1 MDKIVSPVSRRISTT
16 HDSPIVTIDSRPP
29 DTPRIRKKRTPK
41 SCGACRRAK
50 AKCDGNRP
58 CSRCCYLKKTCAFID
73 PPKEAHQLRIEELE
87 QQVAALKDQLRKSP
101 TAQIGSH
108 LEPSHADIGTA
119 LQSSQSGVGPALHS
133 LEHPATSQDA
143 VQLAQPC
150 STPRTTIDHIHS
162 NGLTSFMRPS
172 NTQSPTDTTL
182 SNKHGKSH
190 FEVGSVTLPDC
201 VDAGLLS
208 LEQANRY
215 FAIFFQGCDHYV
227 PIFDPQHDSFHGI
240 RERSS
245 LLFSAICTV
254 GCRVVI
260 GTDTQ
265 QWHMLD
271 FHVKRMLNCALARP
285 AMASLETIQ
294 ALLVRS
300 CYASERSLLVAA
312 ATRMALDLNFPDSYD
327 AMINRSVVPTAHG
340 KNLTSVDE
348 DTLIL
353 MRRARTWLHLFV
365 LGHILHV
372 DAADLPTFKFI
383 GDSRRSRII
392 LKNPAATELDLFL
405 FSQVEL
411 NTIRGRIYDSLA
423 SHTDLDDESM
433 MDVVREAKIDISIW
447 FDDWAHIF
455 DKHKVQS
462 PWLSVNLRVQKCWA
476 ENMALCRAVRAS
488 GVENVDFMS
497 PAQRSVVAMAK
508 DALEEH
514 LDIMIEESRLY
525 IRNLQFAMDFVWA
538 KCAFCY
544 LLLLKLSILLP
555 ESKGRSS
562 KELVAHGN
570 ILLTELSEASGGSH
584 NGSRSNTGKQYLQLL
599 QSGIEKFSSV
609 TYETHAALGATNDES
624 YSSRRTPGFGIQ
636 NRVELDSFIPEQF
649 IFEWD
654 FPGLTLFS
662 SSATGVAW
670 LDDILVEALNGG
682 EDIFGWLSADVE
694 G

>member
-16 HDSPIVTIDSRPP
+16 HDSPIATTDSKPS

-50 AKCDGNRP
+50 ARCDGNRP

-87 QQVAALKDQLRKSP
+87 QQVAALKDQLRKSS

-108 LEPSHADIGTA
+108 LESSHADIGTA
-119 LQSSQSGVGPALHS
+119 SGISHSGVGAPALHH
-133 LEHPATSQDA
+133 LEPPTTSHDA
-143 VQLAQPC
+143 VQQARPC
-150 STPRTTIDHIHS
+150 SASRTSIDH
-162 NGLTSFMRPS
+162 LTSFMRPS

-190 FEVGSVTLPDC
+190 FEIGSVTLPDC

-215 FAIFFQGCDHYV
+215 FAIFFQGCNHYV

-327 AMINRSVVPTAHG
+327 AMLDRSVVPTTHG
-340 KNLTSVDE
+340 KNLASVDE

-372 DAADLPTFKFI
+372 DAADLPTFKFV

-405 FSQVEL
+405 FAQVEL
-411 NTIRGRIYDSLA
+411 NTIRGRVYDSLA

-497 PAQRSVVAMAK
+497 SAQRSVVAMAK

-609 TYETHAALGATNDES
+609 TYDTHDAALVATNDES
-624 YSSRRTPGFGIQ
+624 YSSRRAPGFGIQ

>member
-1 MDKIVSPVSRRISTT
+1 METKPS
-16 HDSPIVTIDSRPP
+16 
-29 DTPRIRKKRTPK
+29 DTPRIRKKRIPK
-41 SCGACRRAK
+41 SCSACRRSK
-50 AKCDGNRP
+50 AKCDGKRP
-58 CSRCCYLKKTCAFID
+58 CSRCCDLKKICAFID

-87 QQVAALKDQLRKSP
+87 QQVAALKDQLRGTSL
-101 TAQIGSH
+101 AQIGSQVETSH
-108 LEPSHADIGTA
+108 TNLGQLVVGSHVPSNSEQA
-119 LQSSQSGVGPALHS
+119 SFVPA
-133 LEHPATSQDA
+133 
-143 VQLAQPC
+143 AQ
-150 STPRTTIDHIHS
+150 I
-162 NGLTSFMRPS
+162 NAGQLTSFIRPS
-172 NTQSPTDTTL
+172 HTESPEDTAFSPKQS
-182 SNKHGKSH
+182 KSH
-190 FEVGSVTLPDC
+190 FEIGSVTLPDC
-201 VDAGLLS
+201 VDAGLLT
-208 LEQANRY
+208 LEQADRY

-227 PIFDPQHDSFHGI
+227 PVFDPRYDSFQSI
-240 RERSS
+240 RARSS
-245 LLFSAICTV
+245 LLFSAICTI
-254 GCRVVI
+254 GCRVVT

-327 AMINRSVVPTAHG
+327 EMINRSAVPTTRRPSTG
-340 KNLTSVDE
+340 VDE

-353 MRRARTWLHLFV
+353 MRRVRTWLHLFV

-372 DAADLPTFKFI
+372 DASDLPTFKFV
-383 GDSRRSRII
+383 GDSRRCRII
-392 LKNPAATELDLFL
+392 LKSPAATELDLFL

-411 NTIRGRIYDSLA
+411 NVIRGRIYDSLS
-423 SHTDLDDESM
+423 SHMGFDDEDM
-433 MDVVREAKIDISIW
+433 MDAVREARIDISIW

-455 DKHKVQS
+455 EKHSVQA

-476 ENMALCRAVRAS
+476 ENMALCRVVRAS

-497 PAQRSVVAMAK
+497 PAQKSVVAMAK

-514 LDIMIEESRLY
+514 LDIMIEEPRLY

-555 ESKGRSS
+555 ESRGRSS
-562 KELVAHGN
+562 RELVAHGN

-599 QSGIEKFSSV
+599 QTGIEKFSSV
-609 TYETHAALGATNDES
+609 THEAHDPALSATNDES
-624 YSSRRTPGFGIQ
+624 FLSRRTPGFTQ
-636 NRVELDSFIPEQF
+636 NRMELDSFVPEQF

-654 FPGLTLFS
+654 FPGLTLYS

-682 EDIFGWLSADVE
+682 EDIFGWLPTDAES
-694 G
+694 

>member
-1 MDKIVSPVSRRISTT
+1 METKPS
-16 HDSPIVTIDSRPP
+16 
-29 DTPRIRKKRTPK
+29 DTPRIRKKRIP
-41 SCGACRRAK
+41 
-50 AKCDGNRP
+50 AKCDGKRP
-58 CSRCCYLKKTCAFID
+58 CSRCSELKKICAFID

-87 QQVAALKDQLRKSP
+87 QQVAALKDQLLRTSP
-101 TAQIGSH
+101 GSH
-108 LEPSHADIGTA
+108 IETSHTNLSQPGVGSQVSSNLEQATFVPAAQFHSGELALIRPSHT
-119 LQSSQSGVGPALHS
+119 
-133 LEHPATSQDA
+133 E
-143 VQLAQPC
+143 
-150 STPRTTIDHIHS
+150 
-162 NGLTSFMRPS
+162 
-172 NTQSPTDTTL
+172 SPTDTVL
-182 SNKHGKSH
+182 SSKQIKSH
-190 FEVGSVTLPDC
+190 FEIESITVPDC
-201 VDAGLLS
+201 VDAGLLTI
-208 LEQANRY
+208 EQAEQY
-215 FAIFFQGCDHYV
+215 FSIFFQGCDHYV
-227 PIFDPQHDSFHGI
+227 PVFDPRYDSFQSI
-240 RERSS
+240 RARSS
-245 LLFSAICTV
+245 LLFSAICTI

-327 AMINRSVVPTAHG
+327 EMINRSAVPATRRPLTGTDVHTVV
-340 KNLTSVDE
+340 
-348 DTLIL
+348 L
-353 MRRARTWLHLFV
+353 MRRVRTWLHLFV

-372 DAADLPTFKFI
+372 DASDLPTFKFV
-383 GDSRRSRII
+383 GDSRRCRII
-392 LKNPAATELDLFL
+392 LKSPAATELDLFL

-411 NTIRGRIYDSLA
+411 NVIRGRIYDSL
-423 SHTDLDDESM
+423 SGHIGLSDEDM
-433 MDVVREAKIDISIW
+433 MEAVREARIDISIW

-455 DKHKVQS
+455 EKHSVQA
-462 PWLSVNLRVQKCWA
+462 PWLSFNLRVQKCWA
-476 ENMALCRAVRAS
+476 ENMALCRVVRAT

-497 PAQRSVVAMAK
+497 PAQKSVVAMAK

-514 LDIMIEESRLY
+514 LDIMIEEPRLY
-525 IRNLQFAMDFVWA
+525 IRNLRFAMDFVWA

-562 KELVAHGN
+562 RELVAHGN

-599 QSGIEKFSSV
+599 QAGIEKFSSV
-609 TYETHAALGATNDES
+609 TYEAHDTSLSAANVES
-624 YSSRRTPGFGIQ
+624 LSSRRAPGYGTQ
-636 NRVELDSFIPEQF
+636 NRIELDSFIPEQF

-654 FPGLTLFS
+654 FPGLTLYS

-682 EDIFGWLSADVE
+682 EDIFGWLPNDAES
-694 G
+694 

>member
-1 MDKIVSPVSRRISTT
+1 METKPS
-16 HDSPIVTIDSRPP
+16 
-29 DTPRIRKKRTPK
+29 DTPRIRKKRIPK
-41 SCGACRRAK
+41 SCNACRRSK
-50 AKCDGNRP
+50 AKCDGKRP
-58 CSRCCYLKKTCAFID
+58 CSRCCELKKICAFID

-87 QQVAALKDQLRKSP
+87 QQVAALKDQIRRTSSTQTGSQIETNHTNLTPLGVGSQVSSNLEHGP
-101 TAQIGSH
+101 FVQAAQFNSDELALIR
-108 LEPSHADIGTA
+108 PSHT
-119 LQSSQSGVGPALHS
+119 
-133 LEHPATSQDA
+133 E
-143 VQLAQPC
+143 
-150 STPRTTIDHIHS
+150 
-162 NGLTSFMRPS
+162 
-172 NTQSPTDTTL
+172 SPTDTVL
-182 SNKHGKSH
+182 SNKQIKSN
-190 FEVGSVTLPDC
+190 FEIGSVTLPDC

-208 LEQANRY
+208 IEQAEQY
-215 FAIFFQGCDHYV
+215 FSIFFQGCDHSV
-227 PIFDPQHDSFHGI
+227 PVFDPKYDSFQSI
-240 RERSS
+240 RARSS
-245 LLFSAICTV
+245 LLFSAICTI
-254 GCRVVI
+254 GCRVVT

-312 ATRMALDLNFPDSYD
+312 ATRMALDLNFPESYD
-327 AMINRSVVPTAHG
+327 EMINRSAVLATRRPSAGIDEETVV
-340 KNLTSVDE
+340 S
-348 DTLIL
+348 
-353 MRRARTWLHLFV
+353 MRRVRTWLHLFV

-372 DAADLPTFKFI
+372 DASDLPTFKFV

-392 LKNPAATELDLFL
+392 LKSSAATELDLFL

-411 NTIRGRIYDSLA
+411 NVIRGRIYDSLA
-423 SHTDLDDESM
+423 SHVGFGDEDM
-433 MDVVREAKIDISIW
+433 LDVVREARIDISIW

-455 DKHKVQS
+455 EKHSIQA

-476 ENMALCRAVRAS
+476 ENMALCRAVRAT

-497 PAQRSVVAMAK
+497 PAQKSVVAMAK

-514 LDIMIEESRLY
+514 LDIMIEEPRLY
-525 IRNLQFAMDFVWA
+525 IRNLRFAMDFVWA

-562 KELVAHGN
+562 RELVAHGN
-570 ILLTELSEASGGSH
+570 ILLSELSEASGGNH

-599 QSGIEKFSSV
+599 QTGIEKFSSV
-609 TYETHAALGATNDES
+609 THEAHNTALSIANDENF
-624 YSSRRTPGFGIQ
+624 SSRRTPGYGTQ
-636 NRVELDSFIPEQF
+636 NRMELDSFVPEQF

-662 SSATGVAW
+662 SSAIGVAW

-682 EDIFGWLSADVE
+682 EDLFGWLPTDTES
-694 G
+694 

>member
-1 MDKIVSPVSRRISTT
+1 MEKILSPVSRRISTT
-16 HDSPIVTIDSRPP
+16 HDSPIVTTNSKLP

-50 AKCDGNRP
+50 AKCDGKRP
-58 CSRCCYLKKTCAFID
+58 CSRCCYLKKSCAFTD

-87 QQVAALKDQLRKSP
+87 KQVAALKNRLRAS
-101 TAQIGSH
+101 QIGSQ
-108 LEPSHADIGTA
+108 LETSPADIGTA
-119 LQSSQSGVGPALHS
+119 LQNSPLGVDAPALHN
-133 LEHPATSQDA
+133 LEHPAASHDA
-143 VQLAQPC
+143 IQLAQPC
-150 STPRTTIDHIHS
+150 STPRASIDHVHS
-162 NGLTSFMRPS
+162 SFMRPS

-190 FEVGSVTLPDC
+190 FEIGSVTLPDC

-254 GCRVVI
+254 GCRVVT

-312 ATRMALDLNFPDSYD
+312 ATRMALDLNYPGSYD
-327 AMINRSVVPTAHG
+327 AMINRSVAPTTHG
-340 KNLTSVDE
+340 KNLTVDE
-348 DTLIL
+348 DTLVL

-372 DAADLPTFKFI
+372 DAADLPTFKFA

-411 NTIRGRIYDSLA
+411 NVIRGRVYDSLA
-423 SHTDLDDESM
+423 SHTGLDDESM
-433 MDVVREAKIDISIW
+433 MEVVREAKIDISIW

-570 ILLTELSEASGGSH
+570 ILLTELGEATGGSH

-599 QSGIEKFSSV
+599 QSGIEKFTSV
-609 TYETHAALGATNDES
+609 TYETQDAGLGATNDES
-624 YSSRRTPGFGIQ
+624 LSSRRTPGFGIQ

-654 FPGLTLFS
+654 FPGLTLYS

-682 EDIFGWLSADVE
+682 EDIFGWLSAESADVE
-694 G
+694 E

>member
-1 MDKIVSPVSRRISTT
+1 MDKIVTPVSRLISATR
-16 HDSPIVTIDSRPP
+16 DSPIATADSRPS
-29 DTPRIRKKRTPK
+29 DTPRIRKKRTP
-41 SCGACRRAK
+41 
-50 AKCDGNRP
+50 AKCDGKRP

-87 QQVAALKDQLRKSP
+87 QEVAALKDQLRELP
-101 TAQIGSH
+101 IAQIGSH
-108 LEPSHADIGTA
+108 LETHHADIGAA
-119 LQSSQSGVGPALHS
+119 LHNSQSGVCAPALHD
-133 LEHPATSQDA
+133 LEHPATPHDT

-162 NGLTSFMRPS
+162 NGPTSFIRLS
-172 NTQSPTDTTL
+172 NTLSPTDSAL

-190 FEVGSVTLPDC
+190 FEIGTITLPDC

-208 LEQANRY
+208 LEQANQY
-215 FAIFFQGCDHYV
+215 FAVFFQGCNHYV
-227 PIFDPQHDSFHGI
+227 PIFDPKHDSFHSI

-254 GCRVVI
+254 GCRVVT

-271 FHVKRMLNCALARP
+271 FHVKRMLNYALARP
-285 AMASLETIQ
+285 DMASLETIQ
-294 ALLVRS
+294 AFLVRS

-327 AMINRSVVPTAHG
+327 AMINRSVVPATRGNTLA
-340 KNLTSVDE
+340 SVDE
-348 DTLIL
+348 ETLVL
-353 MRRARTWLHLFV
+353 MRKVRTWLHLFV

-372 DAADLPTFKFI
+372 DASDLPTFKFV

-411 NTIRGRIYDSLA
+411 NVIRGRIYDSLA
-423 SHTDLDDESM
+423 NHMDFDDETM
-433 MDVVREAKIDISIW
+433 MDAVREAKIDISIW

-462 PWLSVNLRVQKCWA
+462 PWLSTNLRVQKCWA
-476 ENMALCRAVRAS
+476 ENMALCRVVRAS

-514 LDIMIEESRLY
+514 LDIMIEETRLY

-562 KELVAHGN
+562 RELVAHGN
-570 ILLTELSEASGGSH
+570 ILLTELSEASGGGH

-609 TYETHAALGATNDES
+609 TYETQDVALGATNDEG

-682 EDIFGWLSADVE
+682 EDIFGWLPADVE

>member
-1 MDKIVSPVSRRISTT
+1 METKPS
-16 HDSPIVTIDSRPP
+16 
-29 DTPRIRKKRTPK
+29 DTPRIRKKRIPK
-41 SCGACRRAK
+41 SCNACRRSK
-50 AKCDGNRP
+50 AKCDGKRP
-58 CSRCCYLKKTCAFID
+58 CSRCCELKKICAFID

-87 QQVAALKDQLRKSP
+87 QQVAALKDQLRRTSSTQTGSQIETSHTNLSQHLGGTTQVSSNLEHGP
-101 TAQIGSH
+101 FVPAAQFNSDELALIR
-108 LEPSHADIGTA
+108 PSHT
-119 LQSSQSGVGPALHS
+119 
-133 LEHPATSQDA
+133 E
-143 VQLAQPC
+143 
-150 STPRTTIDHIHS
+150 
-162 NGLTSFMRPS
+162 
-172 NTQSPTDTTL
+172 SPTDTVL
-182 SNKHGKSH
+182 SSKQIKSN
-190 FEVGSVTLPDC
+190 FEIGSVTLPDC

-208 LEQANRY
+208 IEQAEQY
-215 FAIFFQGCDHYV
+215 FSIFFQGCDHSV
-227 PIFDPQHDSFHGI
+227 PVFDPKYDSFQSI
-240 RERSS
+240 RARSS
-245 LLFSAICTV
+245 LLFSAICTI
-254 GCRVVI
+254 GCRVVT

-327 AMINRSVVPTAHG
+327 EMINRSAVLATRRPSADI
-340 KNLTSVDE
+340 DE
-348 DTLIL
+348 ETVIS
-353 MRRARTWLHLFV
+353 MRRVRTWLHLFV

-372 DAADLPTFKFI
+372 DASDLPTFKFV

-392 LKNPAATELDLFL
+392 LKSSAATELDLFL

-411 NTIRGRIYDSLA
+411 NVIRGRIYDSLA
-423 SHTDLDDESM
+423 SHVGFGDEDM
-433 MDVVREAKIDISIW
+433 LDVVREARIDISIW

-455 DKHKVQS
+455 EKHSIQA

-476 ENMALCRAVRAS
+476 ENMALCRAVRAT

-497 PAQRSVVAMAK
+497 PAQKSVVAMAK

-514 LDIMIEESRLY
+514 LDIMIEEPRLY
-525 IRNLQFAMDFVWA
+525 IRNLRFAMDFVWA

-562 KELVAHGN
+562 RELVAHGN
-570 ILLTELSEASGGSH
+570 ILLNELSEASGGNH

-599 QSGIEKFSSV
+599 QTGIEKFSSV
-609 TYETHAALGATNDES
+609 THEAHNTALSIANDENF
-624 YSSRRTPGFGIQ
+624 SSRRTPGYGTQ
-636 NRVELDSFIPEQF
+636 NRMELDSFVPEQF

-662 SSATGVAW
+662 SSAIGVAW

-682 EDIFGWLSADVE
+682 EDLFGWLPTDTES
-694 G
+694 

>member
-1 MDKIVSPVSRRISTT
+1 MDKIVTPVSRLISATR
-16 HDSPIVTIDSRPP
+16 DSPIATTDSRPP

-50 AKCDGNRP
+50 AKCDGKRP

-87 QQVAALKDQLRKSP
+87 QQVAALKDQLRELP

-108 LEPSHADIGTA
+108 LETHHADTGAA
-119 LQSSQSGVGPALHS
+119 LHNSQSGV
-133 LEHPATSQDA
+133 
-143 VQLAQPC
+143 
-150 STPRTTIDHIHS
+150 DHIHS
-162 NGLTSFMRPS
+162 NGPTSFMRLS
-172 NTQSPTDTTL
+172 NTQSPTDSAL

-190 FEVGSVTLPDC
+190 FEIGTVTLPDC

-208 LEQANRY
+208 LEQAN
-215 FAIFFQGCDHYV
+215 H
-227 PIFDPQHDSFHGI
+227 I

-254 GCRVVI
+254 GCRVVT

-271 FHVKRMLNCALARP
+271 FHVKRMLNYALARP
-285 AMASLETIQ
+285 DMASLETIQ
-294 ALLVRS
+294 AFLVRS

-327 AMINRSVVPTAHG
+327 AMINRSVVPATRGNTLA
-340 KNLTSVDE
+340 SVDE
-348 DTLIL
+348 ETLVL
-353 MRRARTWLHLFV
+353 MRKVRTWLHLFV
-365 LGHILHV
+365 LGNILHV
-372 DAADLPTFKFI
+372 DASDLPTFKFV

-411 NTIRGRIYDSLA
+411 NVIRGRIYDSLA
-423 SHTDLDDESM
+423 NHIDFDDETM
-433 MDVVREAKIDISIW
+433 MDAVREAKIDISIW

-462 PWLSVNLRVQKCWA
+462 PWLSINLRVQKCWA
-476 ENMALCRAVRAS
+476 ENMALCRVVRAS

-514 LDIMIEESRLY
+514 LDIMIEETRLY

-562 KELVAHGN
+562 RELVAHGN
-570 ILLTELSEASGGSH
+570 ILLAELSEASGGGH

-609 TYETHAALGATNDES
+609 TYETQDVALGATNDES
-624 YSSRRTPGFGIQ
+624 YPSRRTPGFGIQ

-682 EDIFGWLSADVE
+682 EDIFGWLPADVE

>member
-1 MDKIVSPVSRRISTT
+1 MDRIVSPASRRISTT
-16 HDSPIVTIDSRPP
+16 HDSPIVTDSRPP

-50 AKCDGNRP
+50 AKCDGKRP
-58 CSRCCYLKKTCAFID
+58 CSRCCYLKKTCAFTE

-101 TAQIGSH
+101 TAQSGSH

-119 LQSSQSGVGPALHS
+119 LQTSQSGVGPAVHNLD
-133 LEHPATSQDA
+133 HPAASHDA
-143 VQLAQPC
+143 VQLAPPC
-150 STPRTTIDHIHS
+150 STPRTAIDHIHS
-162 NGLTSFMRPS
+162 NGLASFMRPS

-201 VDAGLLS
+201 VDAGLLGP
-208 LEQANRY
+208 EQANRY
-215 FAIFFQGCDHYV
+215 FTIFFQGCDHYV

-327 AMINRSVVPTAHG
+327 TMLNRSVVPTAHG
-340 KNLTSVDE
+340 KNLTTVDE
-348 DTLIL
+348 DTLVL

-372 DAADLPTFKFI
+372 DAADLPTFKFV

-411 NTIRGRIYDSLA
+411 NTIRGRVYDSLA
-423 SHTDLDDESM
+423 SHADLDDESM

-609 TYETHAALGATNDES
+609 TYETHVALGAANDES
-624 YSSRRTPGFGIQ
+624 YSSRRTPGLSIQ

>member
-1 MDKIVSPVSRRISTT
+1 MLLPEKDLCIYRSSERGSPTVSVVLLTT
-16 HDSPIVTIDSRPP
+16 PSNFQYHPP
-29 DTPRIRKKRTPK
+29 DIYALDALLTI
-41 SCGACRRAK
+41 SS
-50 AKCDGNRP
+50 NLY
-58 CSRCCYLKKTCAFID
+58 S
-73 PPKEAHQLRIEELE
+73 RIEELE
-87 QQVAALKDQLRKSP
+87 QQVSELKDQLRGISS
-101 TAQIGSH
+101 TQTGSH
-108 LEPSHADIGTA
+108 LEASHTNFGTDLHNSQPNADAIG
-119 LQSSQSGVGPALHS
+119 LPNLEQSVTSRDIIQLVQPYSSPA
-133 LEHPATSQDA
+133 AG
-143 VQLAQPC
+143 
-150 STPRTTIDHIHS
+150 IDHIHS
-162 NGLTSFMRPS
+162 GGLRSLIRPS
-172 NTQSPTDTTL
+172 HTQSPTDTTL
-182 SNKHGKSH
+182 SNKPNKSH
-190 FEVGSVTLPDC
+190 FEIGSVTLPDC

-208 LEQANRY
+208 LEQASRY
-215 FAIFFQGCDHYV
+215 FTIFFQGCDHYV
-227 PIFDPQHDSFHGI
+227 PIFDSLYDSFQSI

-245 LLFSAICTV
+245 LLFTAICTI
-254 GCRVVI
+254 GCRVVT

-271 FHVKRMLNCALARP
+271 FHVKRMLNYALARP

-294 ALLVRS
+294 AVLVRS

-327 AMINRSVVPTAHG
+327 AMINRSVAPATRE
-340 KNLTSVDE
+340 KTLTNVDE
-348 DTLIL
+348 DTLVL

-372 DAADLPTFKFI
+372 DAADLPTFKFV

-392 LKNPAATELDLFL
+392 LKSPAANELDLFL

-411 NTIRGRIYDSLA
+411 NVIRGRIYDSLA
-423 SHTDLDDESM
+423 SHTDFDDEGM
-433 MDVVREAKIDISIW
+433 MDVVREARIDIAIW

-455 DKHKVQS
+455 EKHKVQS
-462 PWLSVNLRVQKCWA
+462 PWLIVNLRVQKCWA
-476 ENMALCRAVRAS
+476 ENMALCRVVRAS

-497 PAQRSVVAMAK
+497 TAQRSVVAMAK

-514 LDIMIEESRLY
+514 LDIMIEEPRLY
-525 IRNLQFAMDFVWA
+525 IRNLRFAMDFVWA

-562 KELVAHGN
+562 RELVAHGN

-609 TYETHAALGATNDES
+609 TYEAHDAALSVTNDES
-624 YSSRRTPGFGIQ
+624 YPSRRTPGFGTQ
-636 NRVELDSFIPEQF
+636 NRMELDSFVPEQF

-682 EDIFGWLSADVE
+682 EDIFGWLPTDAES
-694 G
+694 